1 MLDDELLIKYFLDK
15 ANILSLEY
23 EEQIKK
29 AFELDMGDYY
39 TEDIANDWLSEDIKI
54 LNELVKK
61 NLINKKALELRS
73 QDVPVTLI
81 NQVIYGYEDIA
92 KLRFER
98 DTAQVK
104 YNANL
109 EYINTL
115 KLQIRILS
123 NQLDKEY
130 GNTKG

>member
-1 MLDDELLIKYFLDK
+1 MIKIELWNEITEKQKMLDK
-15 ANILSLEY
+15 A
-23 EEQIKK
+23 IK
-29 AFELDMGDYY
+29 ELAQNGYKLAECERDYK
-39 TEDIANDWLSEDIKI
+39 IA
-54 LNELVKK
+54 V
-61 NLINKKALELRS
+61 NKKALELRS

-109 EYINTL
+109 EYIQTI
-115 KLQIRILS
+115 KLMIRILE
-123 NQLDKEY
+123 NQLSREY
-130 GNTKG
+130 GNTKGV

>member
-1 MLDDELLIKYFLDK
+1 MIKIELWNEIQEKQKMLDK
-15 ANILSLEY
+15 A
-23 EEQIKK
+23 IK
-29 AFELDMGDYY
+29 ELAQNGYNLAECERDYK
-39 TEDIANDWLSEDIKI
+39 IA
-54 LNELVKK
+54 V
-61 NLINKKALELRS
+61 NKKALELRS

-109 EYINTL
+109 EYIQTI
-115 KLQIRILS
+115 KLMIRILE
-123 NQLDKEY
+123 NQLSREY
-130 GNTKG
+130 GNTKN

>member
-1 MLDDELLIKYFLDK
+1 MELWSEIQEKQKMLDK
-15 ANILSLEY
+15 AIC
-23 EEQIKK
+23 
-29 AFELDMGDYY
+29 ELAQNGYKLAECERNY
-39 TEDIANDWLSEDIKI
+39 KIA
-54 LNELVKK
+54 V
-61 NLINKKALELRS
+61 NKKALELRS

-109 EYINTL
+109 EYIQTI
-115 KLQIRILS
+115 KLMIRILE
-123 NQLDKEY
+123 NQLNREY
-130 GNTKG
+130 GNTK

>member
-1 MLDDELLIKYFLDK
+1 MIKIELWQEIQEKQKMLDK
-15 ANILSLEY
+15 AIC
-23 EEQIKK
+23 
-29 AFELDMGDYY
+29 ELAQNGYKLAECERDYKV
-39 TEDIANDWLSEDIKI
+39 A
-54 LNELVKK
+54 V
-61 NLINKKALELRS
+61 NKKALELRS

-109 EYINTL
+109 EYIQTI
-115 KLQIRILS
+115 KLMIRILE
-123 NQLDKEY
+123 NQLNREY
-130 GNTKG
+130 GNTK

>member
-1 MLDDELLIKYFLDK
+1 MELWQEIQEKQKMLDK
-15 ANILSLEY
+15 A
-23 EEQIKK
+23 IK
-29 AFELDMGDYY
+29 ELAQNGYKLAECERDYK
-39 TEDIANDWLSEDIKI
+39 IA
-54 LNELVKK
+54 V
-61 NLINKKALELRS
+61 NKKALELRS

-109 EYINTL
+109 EYINVL
-115 KLQIRILS
+115 KIQVKLMS
-123 NQLDKEY
+123 NQLDKEW
-130 GNTKG
+130 GNIRT

>member
-1 MLDDELLIKYFLDK
+1 MELWQEITEKQKMLDK
-15 ANILSLEY
+15 A
-23 EEQIKK
+23 IK
-29 AFELDMGDYY
+29 ELAQNGYKLAECERDYK
-39 TEDIANDWLSEDIKI
+39 IA
-54 LNELVKK
+54 V
-61 NLINKKALELRS
+61 NKKALELRS

-109 EYINTL
+109 EYIQTI
-115 KLQIRILS
+115 KLMIRILE
-123 NQLDKEY
+123 NQLNREY
-130 GNTKG
+130 GNTK

>member
-1 MLDDELLIKYFLDK
+1 MIKIELWNEIQEKQKMLDK
-15 ANILSLEY
+15 A
-23 EEQIKK
+23 IK
-29 AFELDMGDYY
+29 ELAQNGYKLAECERDYK
-39 TEDIANDWLSEDIKI
+39 IA
-54 LNELVKK
+54 V
-61 NLINKKALELRS
+61 NKKALELRS

-109 EYINTL
+109 EYIQTI
-115 KLQIRILS
+115 KLMIRILE
-123 NQLDKEY
+123 NQLSREF
-130 GNTKG
+130 GNTKN

>member
-1 MLDDELLIKYFLDK
+1 MELWQEIQEKQKMLDK
-15 ANILSLEY
+15 A
-23 EEQIKK
+23 IK
-29 AFELDMGDYY
+29 ELAQNGYKLAECERDYK
-39 TEDIANDWLSEDIKI
+39 IA
-54 LNELVKK
+54 V
-61 NLINKKALELRS
+61 NKKALELRS

-109 EYINTL
+109 EYIQTI
-115 KLQIRILS
+115 KLMIRILE
-123 NQLDKEY
+123 NQLSREY
-130 GNTKG
+130 GNTKGA

>member
-1 MLDDELLIKYFLDK
+1 MELWQEITEKQKMLDK
-15 ANILSLEY
+15 A
-23 EEQIKK
+23 IK
-29 AFELDMGDYY
+29 ELAQNGYKLAECERDYK
-39 TEDIANDWLSEDIKI
+39 IA
-54 LNELVKK
+54 V
-61 NLINKKALELRS
+61 NKKALELRS

-109 EYINTL
+109 EYINVL
-115 KLQIRILS
+115 KIQVKLMS
-123 NQLDKEY
+123 NQLDKEW
-130 GNTKG
+130 GNTKN